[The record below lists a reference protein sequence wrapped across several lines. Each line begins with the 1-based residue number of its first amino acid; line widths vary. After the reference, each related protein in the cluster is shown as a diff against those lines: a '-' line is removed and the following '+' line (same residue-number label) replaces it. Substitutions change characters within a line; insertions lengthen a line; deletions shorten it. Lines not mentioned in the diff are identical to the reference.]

1 MNYKWNAC
9 YQWRCTSV
17 SWFCIICHVI
27 SLFNWANLSSD
38 YKQFVLRDI
47 IQIVKVPTCS
57 FCLKFIAYKTVLIYI
72 MESPTTMKLS
82 GKLSI
87 YRNIWTNKIK
97 FEHGA
102 TMWVITQTVTY
113 YTQAIAIN
121 IVAKVKLKYH
131 IAGKFGESS
140 VIRQTKT
147 IHGCTYNW

>member
-1 MNYKWNAC
+1 MV
-9 YQWRCTSV
+9 TISSGVPLSPDFV
-17 SWFCIICHVI
+17 SPHMIICHVI

-38 YKQFVLRDI
+38 YKQFILCDI

-57 FCLKFIAYKTVLIYI
+57 FYIKCIAYKTVHIYI
-72 MESPTTMKLS
+72 MESPTTTKLS

-102 TMWVITQTVTY
+102 TMWVFTQKVTY

-131 IAGKFGESS
+131 IVGKFGESS
-140 VIRQTKT
+140 KT
-147 IHGCTYNW
+147 IQGSTYNW